1 MAAPDSPSPAPGPS
15 HMSLPLFW
23 RFGSTGVGVLSAGL
37 GPPGKQPDV
46 LELIGN
52 NRRQAS
58 SRAQKVQGQGSRR
71 RETLAHCP
79 WCLTVIGGDLPGL
92 GGAGA
97 AEVGSDWSGQWLSAL
112 CAGPL
117 SPPGVRG
124 ERGIFTGTGVCVAS
138 TLERRSVHMF
148 LKKTKNFT
156 AQYENGAQHQTVRTK
171 AKANLHLS
179 PSPRPLC
186 PHPDCHWPARLSPAL
201 DRGLVTGMCAEVPCL
216 LALVS

>member
-1 MAAPDSPSPAPGPS
+1 MAAKLGGSSWQSQPCSGPQS
-15 HMSLPLFW
+15 HVVAL
-23 RFGSTGVGVLSAGL
+23 VLALWQHGGGECCPPGL

-97 AEVGSDWSGQWLSAL
+97 AGVGSDWSGQWLSAL

-138 TLERRSVHMF
+138 TLERRSIHIF
-148 LKKTKNFT
+148 FKKKKTSLLLNMRMV
-156 AQYENGAQHQTVRTK
+156 HSTK
-171 AKANLHLS
+171 Q
-179 PSPRPLC
+179 
-186 PHPDCHWPARLSPAL
+186 
-201 DRGLVTGMCAEVPCL
+201 
-216 LALVS
+216 